1 MPAGMAE
8 GKGNSGRGGTLGRN
22 TNRVN
27 LSSDFQVAMGA
38 RRTLRLASIGL
49 EVVGRKSTEFD
60 FGSGFFREF
69 QGWRRER
76 MGRRS

>member
-27 LSSDFQVAMGA
+27 LSSDFQVAIG
-38 RRTLRLASIGL
+38 RTTHFAFPHTNPKR
-49 EVVGRKSTEFD
+49 
-60 FGSGFFREF
+60 
-69 QGWRRER
+69 Q
-76 MGRRS
+76 M